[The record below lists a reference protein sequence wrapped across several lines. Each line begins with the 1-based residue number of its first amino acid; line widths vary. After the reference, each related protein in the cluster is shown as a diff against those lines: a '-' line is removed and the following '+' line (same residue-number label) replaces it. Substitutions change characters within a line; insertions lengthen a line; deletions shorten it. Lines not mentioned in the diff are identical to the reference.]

1 MKSPSAFPVASSG
14 KRIPLYLG
22 TAILLIAAAYACWIM
37 ATPTVKTSLIEN
49 TNSVTL
55 PAKRDRTVAPHPV
68 QPASPL
74 PAPRTPA
81 IPSGAS
87 DTQKAFLSERARLNA
102 DRMKMEAQLI
112 QATPEERHQAMQK
125 WHEENAEA
133 LAAQQ
138 QLAQQMAAETPPPEL
153 RVPPA
158 PQIPEN
164 ATPEMREFLTARH
177 AAMKDDMEMMN
188 QIRDIP
194 PEERQQAMHA
204 WHEKSS
210 GHREAMQAAAIK
222 LSQSQTPSQNR

>member
-1 MKSPSAFPVASSG
+1 
-14 KRIPLYLG
+14 
-22 TAILLIAAAYACWIM
+22 M
-37 ATPTVKTSLIEN
+37 ATPTVKTSLTEN
-49 TNSVTL
+49 TTSVTR
-55 PAKRDRTVAPHPV
+55 PAKRDRKVALHPV
-68 QPASPL
+68 PPASQPQ
-74 PAPRTPA
+74 APRTP
-81 IPSGAS
+81 PTPPGAS
-87 DTQKAFLSERARLNA
+87 DTQKAFLTERARLNA
-102 DRMKMEAQLI
+102 DRMKMDAQLTH
-112 QATPEERHQAMQK
+112 ATPEERHQAMQK

-138 QLAQQMAAETPPPEL
+138 QLARQMAAETPPRKL

-158 PQIPEN
+158 PRIPEN

-210 GHREAMQAAAIK
+210 GHRETMQAAATK
-222 LSQSQTPSQNR
+222 LSQSQSPSQNR